1 MRAVVAARQG
11 GPEVLEVQEIPEPV
25 PVEGQV
31 LTRVQSAGVN
41 FADTLS
47 TRGLYAASPPP
58 PFIPGLEVAGE
69 DVVSGSPV
77 IAILASGG
85 YAEAWAA

>member
-1 MRAVVAARQG
+1 MRAIVATRQG
-11 GPEVLEVQEIPEPV
+11 GPEVLELQEVPAPEPAGRTLV
-25 PVEGQV
+25 
-31 LTRVQSAGVN
+31 RVRSAGVN

-69 DVVSGSPV
+69 DVV
-77 IAILASGG
+77 
-85 YAEAWAA
+85 